1 MTVATADLTGGMQ
14 PGRHSDGCMNSM
26 DRTVPI
32 SVHARTPTTASRPA
46 PGESSPAPRR
56 WNPVTRIL
64 FRFCFLYLGLFCL
77 ASPVMLFEFTGLFG
91 AWLPDDAVFW
101 QVRLTEPVLSWVGH
115 TLFGIDVAL
124 HMNGSGDQGIYWVQL
139 FCVLVIALAGT
150 LVWTLF
156 ARRMEYRYLAGWL
169 LLVLRLCVAAQL
181 VHYGLAKVI
190 PAQMPEPALTTL
202 LTPVGDLTP
211 FTLLWNQVGA
221 SPIYE
226 ILLGAAELTAG
237 ILLFIPRTGLVGA
250 ILAVVSM
257 AQVFILNMTFGVP
270 VKILSGHLLLMGMV
284 LLAPEARRLAEV
296 LVLNRATGPSAA
308 PYPFATSRAR
318 RIATW
323 CQVALA
329 VWVTVSIT
337 YFTWG
342 IWQAVGPDRPK
353 PPLYGMW
360 SVSDSTRDGQ
370 PVPPVL
376 TDDTQWRTV
385 VFEHIGQ
392 ISYQLMDGTLVT
404 VPGTIDPAT
413 HRIEVSGGDDTSSAV
428 LTFDRTGPDR
438 VALTGELGGHPV
450 TMTLHRVDPDQFT
463 LRSTTFRWIQEQP
476 AQ

>member
-1 MTVATADLTGGMQ
+1 MQ
-14 PGRHSDGCMNSM
+14 E
-26 DRTVPI
+26 
-32 SVHARTPTTASRPA
+32 SVTP
-46 PGESSPAPRR
+46 EPRE
-56 WNPVTRIL
+56 WKPFIRIL
-64 FRFCFLYLGLFCL
+64 FRFSFLYFGLFCV

-91 AWLPDDAVFW
+91 IWLPDDAVFW
-101 QVRLTEPVLSWVGH
+101 QVRLMEPALSWVGH
-115 TLFGIDVAL
+115 TLFGIDAAL
-124 HMNGSGDQGIYWVQL
+124 YLNGSGDQSIYWVQL
-139 FCVLVIALAGT
+139 FCVLVIALVGT

-156 ARRMEYRYLAGWL
+156 GRRVEYRRSAGWL

-181 VHYGLAKVI
+181 VHYGLAKVL

-221 SPIYE
+221 SPTYQ

-237 ILLFIPRTGLVGA
+237 LLLFIPRTAVVGS

-270 VKILSGHLLLMGMV
+270 VKILSGHLLLIGLV
-284 LLAPEARRLAEV
+284 LLAPEARRLTAV
-296 LVLNRATGPSAA
+296 LVLNRTTGPSTA
-308 PYPFATSRAR
+308 PYPFRTFRAR

-353 PPLYGMW
+353 PPLYGIW
-360 SVSDSTRDGQ
+360 SVSEFTRDGE
-370 PVPPVL
+370 PAPPLL
-376 TDDTQWRTV
+376 TDETQWRTV

-392 ISYQLMDGTLVT
+392 LSYQLTDGTLVT
-404 VPGTIDPAT
+404 APGTIDPAT
-413 HRIEVSGGDDTSSAV
+413 HRIEVPADTAGGTPAAA
-428 LTFDRTGPDR
+428 LTFDQPTPDR
-438 VALTGELGGHPV
+438 VTLNGELGGHSV
-450 TMTLHRVDPDQFT
+450 SMTLHRLDPDQFT
-463 LRSTTFRWIQEQP
+463 LRSTGFRWIQEQP

>member
-1 MTVATADLTGGMQ
+1 MPVADLTGGMK
-14 PGRHSDGCMNSM
+14 PGHHDRGRM
-26 DRTVPI
+26 DSIDETVPI
-32 SVHARTPTTASRPA
+32 SVPGRTPTKTTRTARPEPSEPA
-46 PGESSPAPRR
+46 PHQ

-91 AWLPDDAVFW
+91 RWLPDDAVFW
-101 QVRLTEPVLSWVGH
+101 QVRLTEPALSWVGD
-115 TLFGIDVAL
+115 TVFGIEVAL
-124 HMNGSGDQGIYWVQL
+124 YMNGSGDQGIYWVQL
-139 FCVLVIALAGT
+139 FCVLVVALAGT

-156 ARRMEYRYLAGWL
+156 GRRMEYRHPAAWL

-190 PAQMPEPALTTL
+190 PAQMPQPALTTL

-221 SPIYE
+221 SPVYE

-237 ILLFIPRTGLVGA
+237 VLLFIPRTALVGA

-270 VKILSGHLLLMGMV
+270 VKILSGHLLLMSVV
-284 LLAPEARRLAEV
+284 LLAPEARRLTEV
-296 LVLNRATGPSAA
+296 LVLNRATGPSDA
-308 PYPFATSRAR
+308 PYPFVTSRAR
-318 RIATW
+318 RIATGF
-323 CQVALA
+323 QVALA
-329 VWVTVSIT
+329 VWVTVSVT
-337 YFTWG
+337 YFTWD

-360 SVSDSTRDGQ
+360 SVSDFTRDGQ

-376 TDDTQWRTV
+376 TDDIQWRTV

-392 ISYQLMDGTLVT
+392 ISYRLLDGTIVT
-404 VPGTIDPAT
+404 APGTIDPAT
-413 HRIEVSGGDDTSSAV
+413 HRIDVAAVGDTSSAV
-428 LTFDRTGPDR
+428 LTFDQIGPDR

-463 LRSTTFRWIQEQP
+463 LRSTTFRWVQDQP